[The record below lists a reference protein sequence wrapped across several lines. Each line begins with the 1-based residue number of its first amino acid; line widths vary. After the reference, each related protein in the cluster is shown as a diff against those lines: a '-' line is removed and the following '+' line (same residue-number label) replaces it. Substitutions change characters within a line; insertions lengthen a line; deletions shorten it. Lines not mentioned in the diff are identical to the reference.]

1 MNRIGQLSAETS
13 RIQAYP
19 ILASELQCA
28 VAFSGGWV
36 QPVEVTKDGTLQKIE
51 TSQTSKDRRS
61 GMSIL
66 IVEDNEIN
74 QLVLLKQL
82 EILGYPT
89 AVARNG
95 EEGLAKWQGGSFD
108 LILSDCHMPIM
119 DGFEMTQILRQHEG
133 QYPRARTHIDVI
145 TANALQGEADRCY
158 ASGMDS
164 FPVKLL
170 EIRS

>member
-1 MNRIGQLSAETS
+1 MSAETS

-19 ILASELQCA
+19 ILASELQRA
-28 VAFSGGWV
+28 VAFAGGWM
-36 QPVEVTKDGTLQKIE
+36 QPVDVTKDGTLQKIE

-61 GMSIL
+61 GMSTL

-119 DGFEMTQILRQHEG
+119 DGFEMTQMLRQHEG
-133 QYPRARTHIDVI
+133 QYPRARTPIVAI

-158 ASGMDS
+158 ASGMDG
-164 FPVKLL
+164 FLIKPL
-170 EIRS
+170 EIRSSQQK